1 MFHFITEIQKSEKF
15 DSHQGDRDRF
25 LKSFC
30 KYQYS
35 LNPEDD
41 IKDPRH
47 WDIAILVTGLDM
59 WMETNGVRNDDT
71 LGVSWTGAMCH
82 TKFSC
87 AVGRYQSNPQ
97 CLKISILVEFGA
109 VGAVGT
115 NYPTTGFGAA
125 YTLAHEIGKLSKNI
139 LCLWF

>member
-1 MFHFITEIQKSEKF
+1 MHLTNCYIFIIEIQKSEQF
-15 DSHQGDRDRF
+15 DSHEGDMEKI

-30 KYQYS
+30 EYSNS

-71 LGVSWTGAMCH
+71 LGVARTNGMCH
-82 TKFSC
+82 SQYSC
-87 AVGRYQSNPQ
+87 AVG
-97 CLKISILVEFGA
+97 KE
-109 VGAVGT
+109 
-115 NYPTTGFGAA
+115 
-125 YTLAHEIGKLSKNI
+125 
-139 LCLWF
+139 